1 MLAKKGCVSAGMSWG
16 VARCD
21 GVWSGCGGAWP
32 WCGGGVGRAESNQMK
47 MYVRCCKMLCKYEL
61 LLVEIVGEKYIVLIF
76 IEH

>member
-1 MLAKKGCVSAGMSWG
+1 ML
-16 VARCD
+16 
-21 GVWSGCGGAWP
+21 P
-32 WCGGGVGRAESNQMK
+32 RALRRSNQMK